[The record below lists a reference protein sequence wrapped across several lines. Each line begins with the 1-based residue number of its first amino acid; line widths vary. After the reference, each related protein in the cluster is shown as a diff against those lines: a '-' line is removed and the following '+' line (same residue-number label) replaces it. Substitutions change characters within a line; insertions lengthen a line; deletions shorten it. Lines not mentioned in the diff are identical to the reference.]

1 MDFLKKNFILRHS
14 LYITFYLS
22 VFFLY
27 DVISQKLYVYQV
39 ANTDPYINYIPLAV
53 LLSFSYLKWQ
63 TIKSI
68 PKYKNSKVQTTIF
81 AMLAIGILL
90 IPLNKVLDT
99 SQAKTV
105 LDSQIPFLFYW
116 SQIILSYIFF
126 FLAVFNWKF
135 VKKFKTETIV
145 IVLGLILYL
154 TTQLIVQLYWQKFSL
169 LITYAISHILPLFT
183 HLTYT
188 DLDTFQIRMLDF
200 NVYIGP
206 PCAGVYSMTTFTFL
220 FITTLVF
227 IRKTQSIDPFKTF
240 FALLFGILATFLL
253 NIVRVTTII
262 LVGAYYSQ
270 KLAIDLFHEYL
281 SAIFL
286 IALFM
291 AYLYWII
298 PRLIEKPRKR
308 D

>member
-1 MDFLKKNFILRHS
+1 MDYLKKIYLTK
-14 LYITFYLS
+14 LTIYLALYLS
-22 VFFLY
+22 VVFLY
-27 DVISQKLYVYQV
+27 PDITQKLYGYQGL
-39 ANTDPYINYIPLAV
+39 NTDPYINYIPLAV
-53 LLSFSYLKWQ
+53 LLSFSYFKWK

-68 PKYKNSKVQTTIF
+68 PKYKNSKAQTAIF

-145 IVLGLILYL
+145 IAVGLILYL
-154 TTQLIVQLYWQKFSL
+154 ATQLIVQLYWQKFSL
-169 LITYAISHILPLFT
+169 VITYAISHILPLFT

-188 DLDTFQIRMLDF
+188 DIDTFQIRMLDF
-200 NVYIGP
+200 NVYVGP
-206 PCAGVYSMTTFTFL
+206 PCAGVYSMATFTFL

-240 FALLFGILATFLL
+240 FALLFGIIATFLL

-262 LVGAYYSQ
+262 LVGAYYSE
-270 KLAIDLFHEYL
+270 KLAIELFHEYL

-298 PRLIEKPRKR
+298 PKLIEKPSR
-308 D
+308 